1 MITLHTW
8 STPNG
13 FKASIALEELG
24 LPYRVRPVDISKD
37 EQFNPDF
44 LKISPNNKI
53 PAIVDEDNGL
63 SVFETGAILV
73 YLAEKTGKLLPA
85 TGPERY
91 KVLEWLNWQ
100 MGGLGPMLGQLGH
113 FAVFAKDKIPYA
125 IDRYTNEAKRL
136 LKVLD
141 TQLSKNDYVA
151 GKDYSIADIAIFPW
165 INGLIVTYK
174 KPELLDGFPHLRA
187 WFDKVAARPAVQ
199 KGLTIGRETI
209 G

>member
-8 STPNG
+8 TTPNG

-24 LPYRVRPVDISKD
+24 LPYRVRPVDIGKD
-37 EQFNPDF
+37 EQFHPDF

-63 SVFETGAILV
+63 SVFESGAILV

-85 TGPERY
+85 SGPERY

-125 IDRYTNEAKRL
+125 IERYSNEAKRL

-174 KPELLDGFPHLRA
+174 QPELLADFPHLLK
-187 WFDKVAARPAVQ
+187 WFSEIAARPAVQ
-199 KGLTIGRETI
+199 KGLTIGKEAN

>member
-8 STPNG
+8 TTPNG

-24 LPYRVRPVDISKD
+24 LPYKVNPINIGADD
-37 EQFNPDF
+37 QFKPEF

-53 PAIVDEDNGL
+53 PAIVDDETGI

-85 TGPERY
+85 SGEARY

-113 FAVFAKDKIPYA
+113 FTVFAPEQVPYA
-125 IDRYTNEAKRL
+125 QNRYKTEAIRL
-136 LKVLD
+136 LKVLK
-141 TQLSKNDYVA
+141 TQLSKHPYVA
-151 GKDYSIADIAIFPW
+151 GEDYSIADIAIYPW
-165 INGLIVTYK
+165 INTLRTFYK
-174 KPELLDGFPHLRA
+174 QEALLEATPHINA
-187 WFDKVAARPAVQ
+187 WFAKVGERPAVQ
-199 KGLTIGRETI
+199 KGMTIGKEAR
-209 G
+209 

>member
-8 STPNG
+8 TTPNG

-24 LPYRVRPVDISKD
+24 LPYRVRPVDIGKD
-37 EQFNPDF
+37 EQFHPDF

-85 TGPERY
+85 SGPERY

-125 IDRYTNEAKRL
+125 IERYSNEAKRL

-151 GKDYSIADIAIFPW
+151 GRDYSIADIAIFPW

-174 KPELLDGFPHLRA
+174 QPELLADFPHLLK
-187 WFDKVAARPAVQ
+187 WFSEIAARPAVQ

-209 G
+209 D

>member
-8 STPNG
+8 TTPNG

-24 LPYRVRPVDISKD
+24 LPYRVRPVDIGKD
-37 EQFNPDF
+37 EQFHPDF

-85 TGPERY
+85 SGPERY

-125 IDRYTNEAKRL
+125 IERYSNEAKRL

-151 GKDYSIADIAIFPW
+151 GRDYSIADIAIFPW
-165 INGLIVTYK
+165 INGLIVSYK
-174 KPELLDGFPHLRA
+174 QPELLADFPHLLK
-187 WFDKVAARPAVQ
+187 WFSEIAARPAVQ
-199 KGLTIGRETI
+199 KGLTIGKDAI

>member
-13 FKASIALEELG
+13 FKVSIALEELG
-24 LPYRVRPVDISKD
+24 LPYRVRPVNIGAD
-37 EQFNPDF
+37 EQFHPDF

-53 PAIVDEDNGL
+53 PAIVDEDTGL

-73 YLAEKTGKLLPA
+73 YLAEKTGRFLPA
-85 TGPERY
+85 SGPERY

-113 FAVFAKDKIPYA
+113 FSVFAKEKVPYA

-141 TQLSKNDYVA
+141 TQLSKNAYVA
-151 GKDYSIADIAIFPW
+151 GADYSIADMAVFPW
-165 INGLIVTYK
+165 INGLIVSYK
-174 KPELLDGFPHLRA
+174 QEALLADYPHIRS
-187 WFDKVAARPAVQ
+187 WFDKIAARPAVQ
-199 KGLTIGRETI
+199 KGLTIGREAI

>member
-8 STPNG
+8 TTPNG

-24 LPYRVRPVDISKD
+24 LPYRVRPVDIGKD
-37 EQFNPDF
+37 EQFHPDF

-63 SVFETGAILV
+63 SVFETGAILI

-85 TGPERY
+85 SGPERY

-125 IDRYTNEAKRL
+125 IDRYSNEAKRL
-136 LKVLD
+136 LKILD

-174 KPELLDGFPHLRA
+174 QPELLADFPHLLK
-187 WFDKVAARPAVQ
+187 WFSEIAARPAVQ
-199 KGLTIGRETI
+199 KGLTIGKDAI

>member
-8 STPNG
+8 TTPNG

-24 LPYRVRPVDISKD
+24 LPYRVRPVDIGKD
-37 EQFNPDF
+37 EQFHPDF

-53 PAIVDEDNGL
+53 PAIVDEDTGL

-73 YLAEKTGKLLPA
+73 YLAEKTGRLLPA

-125 IDRYTNEAKRL
+125 IERYSNEAKRL

-141 TQLSKNDYVA
+141 TQLSKNEYVA

-165 INGLIVTYK
+165 INGLITTYK
-174 KPELLDGFPHLRA
+174 KPELLEDFAHIRK
-187 WFDKVAARPAVQ
+187 WFDTIAARPAVQ